1 MVSSTSTSGGAL
13 RYWCSV
19 GYSREE
25 IEMKKLNKIVKA
37 IRGAK
42 LDICESKYVSGRA
55 LKRDGKKTS
64 NRAIRRM
71 SKVLIAESA

>member
-1 MVSSTSTSGGAL
+1 
-13 RYWCSV
+13 
-19 GYSREE
+19 
-25 IEMKKLNKIVKA
+25 MKKLNKTIKA

-42 LDICESKYVSGRA
+42 PDICESKYICGRA

-71 SKVLIAESA
+71 GKALIAEAA